1 MGLCGFRRTEE
12 RYTQVCA
19 CMCFNTISSFRSWS
33 ATVCHSA
40 PVDGVS
46 LLWCVFT
53 SSTFCPGFSSFTL
66 LLSPYNEISVT
77 SLTPS
82 PLASLLAW
90 NWASDLTLPS
100 HQDKRLQKKT
110 HKIYF
115 TVLSTV
121 LLYLNGFCKT
131 GAKRFKRSSNE
142 EQISIIRAAWLI
154 KIHNC
159 GMA

>member
-1 MGLCGFRRTEE
+1 MGLCGFRRTEK

-19 CMCFNTISSFRSWS
+19 CMCSNMISSFRSWS

-46 LLWCVFT
+46 LLRCVFT
-53 SSTFCPGFSSFTL
+53 SSTFCPGFSFSFTL

-82 PLASLLAW
+82 PPGVPAGLKLGFA
-90 NWASDLTLPS
+90 DLTLPS
-100 HQDKRLQKKT
+100 HQDKSPSERKLTKC
-110 HKIYF
+110 IF

-121 LLYLNGFCKT
+121 LLYLNSFSKT
-131 GAKRFKRSSNE
+131 GAMRFKRRSNE
-142 EQISIIRAAWLI
+142 EQISIIRAA
-154 KIHNC
+154 
-159 GMA
+159 